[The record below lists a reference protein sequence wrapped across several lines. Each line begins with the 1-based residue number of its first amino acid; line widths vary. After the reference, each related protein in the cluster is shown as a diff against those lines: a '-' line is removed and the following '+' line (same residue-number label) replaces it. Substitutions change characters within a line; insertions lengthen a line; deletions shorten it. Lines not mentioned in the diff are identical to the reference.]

1 MESDGVVPASAD
13 PSPSL
18 GEVPAVA
25 QETIGGS
32 DEQEDPAAVV
42 DEEGD
47 DRPAAEEED
56 GEGEGISDD
65 EKASGRRRAKGGEQE
80 EGEEEGERAV
90 KESPYEYPT
99 GVVEIEDQELA
110 PAGNLYESWTATPGV
125 TGEALD
131 NVTLT
136 LKFEAMGAQDLT
148 VGLAHKSGGTGGMYQ
163 LIIGNK
169 GNLQVDLEKKK
180 QEGRRGETVASSAG
194 LLCASKRAHR
204 YWVAVKNGRLD
215 FGVGDVCGQRTVLS
229 YQDTDS
235 PIEVG

>member
-180 QEGRRGETVASSAG
+180 TGGATWRNRGIVGGAPLRFQEGTPVLGRGEERQARLRGGGCLRT
-194 LLCASKRAHR
+194 AHR
-204 YWVAVKNGRLD
+204 AIVPGHGL
-215 FGVGDVCGQRTVLS
+215 
-229 YQDTDS
+229 
-235 PIEVG
+235 PH